1 MFDLFEELMLVNKT
15 LREAGVE
22 FAVCGGMA
30 MAIHG
35 FPRATVDLDILI
47 RPESLDVA
55 FEAVRP
61 LGYIFKAFPMQFAKG
76 SVEIR
81 RVSKIDPRDG
91 DTLMLDMLLVTPA
104 SEKVWETRQTAVLAE
119 GVKIPVVSRE
129 GLIALKKGRSSG
141 TDLDDIAKLRG
152 ER

>member
-1 MFDLFEELMLVNKT
+1 MLVNRT
-15 LREAGVE
+15 LQQARVE

-47 RPESLDVA
+47 RPESLDAA
-55 FEAVRP
+55 FAAVHP
-61 LGYIFKAFPMQFAKG
+61 VGYIVKAFPMQFARG

-91 DTLMLDMLLVTPA
+91 DTLILDLLLVTSA
-104 SEKVWETRQTAVLAE
+104 SEKVWETRQTAALPD
-119 GVKIPVVSRE
+119 GSRIPVVSRE
-129 GLIALKKGRSSG
+129 GLIALKESRSSG

>member
-1 MFDLFEELMLVNKT
+1 MFDLFEELLFVNKT
-15 LREAGVE
+15 LQHAGVE

-47 RPESLDVA
+47 RPESVDA
-55 FEAVRP
+55 TFDAVRP
-61 LGYIFKAFPMQFAKG
+61 LGYLMKAFPMQFAKG

-81 RVSKIDPRDG
+81 RVSKIDQRDG
-91 DTLMLDMLLVTPA
+91 DTLMLDLLLVTPA
-104 SEKVWETRQTAVLAE
+104 SQVVWETRLIAALPDGT
-119 GVKIPVVSRE
+119 KIPVVSRE
-129 GLIALKKGRSSG
+129 GLIALKKMRSSG

>member
-1 MFDLFEELMLVNKT
+1 MLVNKT
-15 LREAGVE
+15 LQQARVE

-35 FPRATVDLDILI
+35 FPRATVDLDLLI
-47 RPESLDVA
+47 RPESLEAA
-55 FEAVRP
+55 FEAVHSA
-61 LGYIFKAFPMQFAKG
+61 GYVVKAVPMRFAKG

-91 DTLMLDMLLVTPA
+91 DTLMLDLLLVTSA
-104 SEKVWETRQTAVLAE
+104 SEKVWDTRQIAALPD
-119 GVKIPVVSRE
+119 GSKIPVVSRE
-129 GLIALKKGRSSG
+129 GLISLKESRSSG